1 MRRIKFFQVE
11 WLIVLAIASSIT
23 ARGQIGTG
31 WTEVHPRLQVQL
43 RGTGPSYRANNG
55 VETFSLTNSFKDGDE
70 RAEVRVWNDYNTGI
84 HQFEG
89 YLKVT
94 RLDGTSIN
102 LKQTFLSGNGAWFL
116 CTVDKAMHGTL
127 RDHKDKNI
135 LATNVLGRTVRLN
148 TIHDMNTGKFHV
160 YVDGILKLTKTSDIG
175 VSFNDKYGA
184 YRSTSGYGPISVE
197 WTRVHFWT
205 NDHLDPISESA
216 VTANEPVVAPLET
229 KTVDATPAPAPAPD
243 ESADTPPAPAVPS
256 PVAAAPAPSVP
267 AVSAPVAPDKGSPD
281 GYVLTE
287 DEKQFLAQVINAV
300 KKNDVE
306 WIADHTAYPLSI
318 VTRDEISVVKT
329 KEAYQKTLARHLN
342 DEVRAKIIQGASGPF
357 VRNWQ
362 GIMVGDGV
370 LSFSKHQRSGQ
381 VAEFGIL
388 SIGNFA
394 FQPHYVPQNR

>member
-197 WTRVHFWT
+197 WTRYR
-205 NDHLDPISESA
+205 NP
-216 VTANEPVVAPLET
+216 
-229 KTVDATPAPAPAPD
+229 
-243 ESADTPPAPAVPS
+243 PS
-256 PVAAAPAPSVP
+256 PPTNRSSRRSKPKRSMPPRRPPLPRMNPPIPLPLRRSRPPSPPRRRHRFPPFLLPSLRTKAAPTV
-267 AVSAPVAPDKGSPD
+267 
-281 GYVLTE
+281 
-287 DEKQFLAQVINAV
+287 
-300 KKNDVE
+300 
-306 WIADHTAYPLSI
+306 
-318 VTRDEISVVKT
+318 
-329 KEAYQKTLARHLN
+329 
-342 DEVRAKIIQGASGPF
+342 
-357 VRNWQ
+357 
-362 GIMVGDGV
+362 MC
-370 LSFSKHQRSGQ
+370 
-381 VAEFGIL
+381 
-388 SIGNFA
+388 
-394 FQPHYVPQNR
+394 